1 MSMHRKK
8 NIENLFSDQYRGPK
22 EKASTEQ
29 GQEKEGFIQSLPDL
43 LGISIKP
50 GILFILLLFGGV
62 LSWYMAFQFLD
73 SIVLSLLFLASLIF
87 GFTAIINSRRHARQ
101 DAFTQQ
107 LPDTLSAVANSLK
120 AGFSLD
126 QSFQFVSES
135 MPEPTK
141 TEFHRIHMNYR
152 VGYTMAE
159 SLRELSHRYPNA
171 EVMLF
176 VSSMILQNQVGGNVI
191 PFLLELGVIL
201 RERLKLKNQI
211 KVGTAQVRLSSMIIA
226 VIPYF
231 MLVLLHFSGYRALS
245 ETFRGVLVLML
256 AVMLQM
262 VGMAIISTFMKVDL

>member
-1 MSMHRKK
+1 MSIHRKK
-8 NIENLFSDQYRGPK
+8 NIENLFADQHRGPK
-22 EKASTEQ
+22 EKTRVEE
-29 GQEKEGFIQSLPDL
+29 GQKKEGFIHSLPGL
-43 LGISIKP
+43 LGVSIKP
-50 GILFILLLFGGV
+50 GLFFLLLILAGAI
-62 LSWYMAFQFLD
+62 SWYMAFQFLQ
-73 SIVLSLLFLASLIF
+73 SIVLSILFAASLIF
-87 GFTAIINSRRHARQ
+87 GFSAIVNSRKNVQ
-101 DAFTQQ
+101 QEAFTQQ

-135 MPEPTK
+135 MPEPTR
-141 TEFHRIHMNYR
+141 TEFYHIHMNYR

-201 RERLKLKNQI
+201 RERIKLKNQI
-211 KVGTAQVRLSSMIIA
+211 KVGTAQVRLSSLIIA

-245 ETFRGVLVLML
+245 ETFRGILILML
-256 AVMLQM
+256 AIMLQM
-262 VGMAIISTFMKVDL
+262 VGMAIISTFMKVDI